1 LEGDC
6 RPVHHEGGCGFLGHS
21 TRYGPRC
28 LSAPPERLQT
38 LAACEVETWVRTIV
52 GSKSEFT
59 RNGTNEANSA
69 SRYSNCV
76 GVAVNQSVNEQSTT
90 FNLTG
95 KSQGRTS
102 GSGGADEG
110 ISERKT
116 ITNKTLFSLSNN
128 SNIPVN
134 PWALVLHT
142 RRITSTIPEQSN
154 SMDGTKYESESCEY
168 YPTDSPSIGI
178 RDAGG
183 SHDSIFVRKG
193 STSAESLL
201 PLTPARSCVNP
212 DRQPPC

>member
-76 GVAVNQSVNEQSTT
+76 VVAVNQLINEQSTT
-90 FNLTG
+90 FNLIR
-95 KSQGRTS
+95 KSQSRHRRKGRCKRE
-102 GSGGADEG
+102 DL
-110 ISERKT
+110 RT
-116 ITNKTLFSLSNN
+116 ITINDNNSLSLLYN
-128 SNIPVN
+128 SNIPVDL
-134 PWALVLHT
+134 WALVLRHKQ
-142 RRITSTIPEQSN
+142 ITSTKPEQSN
-154 SMDGTKYESESCEY
+154 SMDGY
-168 YPTDSPSIGI
+168 
-178 RDAGG
+178 
-183 SHDSIFVRKG
+183 
-193 STSAESLL
+193 
-201 PLTPARSCVNP
+201 
-212 DRQPPC
+212 Q